1 MLYRFDIYLCKI
13 NMELQAY
20 LIMGIFDAC
29 WQHKES
35 LHFTKLMWIFQKL
48 GLLYT
53 SNSHQI
59 FENNVCLTSFYANL
73 LQYKLLNIKVTM
85 QWEDE
90 RVMQILRRKTEEVSY
105 PLREMDQYEDQ
116 SKDILNSI
124 LQEVLSDG
132 DSEALIEELWADEV
146 S

>member
-1 MLYRFDIYLCKI
+1 
-13 NMELQAY
+13 MELQAY
-20 LIMGIFDAC
+20 LIMGISDAC
-29 WQHKES
+29 WQRKEN
-35 LHFTKLMWIFQKL
+35 LHYTKLTWIFQKL

-53 SNSHQI
+53 SNSHKI
-59 FENNVCLTSFYANL
+59 FENNVCLTLFYANL

-85 QWEDE
+85 QGEDE
-90 RVMQILRRKTEEVSY
+90 QAMEILRRKTEEVSY

-124 LQEVLSDG
+124 LQEELSDS

>member
-1 MLYRFDIYLCKI
+1 MPNFILCEFAAI
-13 NMELQAY
+13 QTS
-20 LIMGIFDAC
+20 
-29 WQHKES
+29 QHKGD
-35 LHFTKLMWIFQKL
+35 L
-48 GLLYT
+48 
-53 SNSHQI
+53 
-59 FENNVCLTSFYANL
+59 
-73 LQYKLLNIKVTM
+73 M

-90 RVMQILRRKTEEVSY
+90 RVMEILRRKTEEVSY